1 MGRQAQLDPVDEWWR
16 SSRSN
21 VAGSKRKTKNRS
33 PLRPSPVR
41 PHDFLVP
48 VGADRLKLFGACA
61 VCGAGLAVLWVYF
74 PVLLVA
80 ILLDESFG
88 VWKWAGMGVFAA
100 AVTAALFR
108 YALAEEEKYLE
119 ELAP

>member
-16 SSRSN
+16 SPRSK

-48 VGADRLKLFGACA
+48 VSADRLKLFGACA
-61 VCGAGLAVLWVYF
+61 VCGAGLALLWVYF
-74 PVLLVA
+74 PMLLVA

-88 VWKWAGMGVFAA
+88 VWEWAGMGAFAA
-100 AVTAALFR
+100 VVTAALFR
-108 YALAEEEKYLE
+108 YASAEEEKYLE